1 MKWAFLFFLAVY
13 TPLLAGWLRSRPKH
27 APKVWALLGFL
38 PFVIGPWDLYVAPY
52 SLAGWPG
59 YVKGIEVSVLDAVA
73 LAIYASVPRK
83 GRLHLKL
90 PILAYGFAVLI
101 SALQT
106 VVPIAALFYVW
117 QILRILLVFAAV
129 ATVCQDERAPKA
141 IMTGFVLGLALQAG
155 SAGLAF
161 LSGATQ
167 SGGGFGHQNT
177 LGLISHFI
185 TIPTFALL
193 LAGRREWPFLIGPI
207 AGVAVAIFT
216 ASRATIGLV
225 GIGLVGI
232 LVLSLLRRSTSQK
245 MTVALF
251 GLLALGAATPLALNS
266 LDRRFEA
273 APLGSYDERAAF
285 EKAAWMMISD
295 RPMGIGA
302 NQYVSVANV
311 QGYSERAGVAA
322 VYGSRSAHVHNVYLL
337 VAAETGYLG
346 FLAFSIMFVAPIIV
360 AFRCASRNRKDWR
373 GDLLLGLGFALVI
386 VGLHSAY
393 EWVFVTFLV
402 QYVFAIAAGLIV
414 GVAGQLGY
422 WDKRAKRKSM
432 PPVRPIGNEVH
443 AAGA

>member
-52 SLAGWPG
+52 SLAAWPG
-59 YVKGIEVSVLDAVA
+59 YVKGIEVSLLDAVA
-73 LAIYASVPRK
+73 LAVYASFPRK

-90 PILAYGFAVLI
+90 PIIAYGFTVLI

-106 VVPIAALFYVW
+106 FVPMAALFYVW
-117 QILRILLVFAAV
+117 QILRVLLVFAAV
-129 ATVCQDERAPKA
+129 VTACQDERAPKA
-141 IMTGFVLGLALQAG
+141 IMTGLVLGLVLQAG
-155 SAGLAF
+155 SAGLGF

-167 SGGGFGHQNT
+167 SGGGFGHQNL
-177 LGLISHFI
+177 LGLVSHFV

-193 LAGRREWPFLIGPI
+193 LAGRREWPFLLGPI

-266 LDRRFEA
+266 LERRFEA
-273 APLGSYDERAAF
+273 VPLSGNYDERAAF

-311 QGYSERAGVAA
+311 QGYSDRAGVAA
-322 VYGSRSAHVHNVYLL
+322 IYGSRSAHVHNVYLL
-337 VAAETGYLG
+337 IAAETGYLG
-346 FLAFSIMFVAPIIV
+346 LLAFLIMFVAPIIV

-373 GDLLLGLGFALVI
+373 GDLLLGLGFALVV

-402 QYVFAIAAGLIV
+402 QYIFAVAIGLIV

-422 WDKRAKRKSM
+422 WDKRAKRKN
-432 PPVRPIGNEVH
+432 PPPGRAAPSEAH
-443 AAGA
+443 AI